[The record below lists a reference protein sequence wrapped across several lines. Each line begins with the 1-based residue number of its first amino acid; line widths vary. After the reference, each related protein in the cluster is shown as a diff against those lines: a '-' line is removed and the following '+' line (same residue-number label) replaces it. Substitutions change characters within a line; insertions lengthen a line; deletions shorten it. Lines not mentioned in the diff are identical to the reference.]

1 MKSVKELLDILIL
14 EKVSEHSFSGKSKTI
29 GSPHVFGGQVL
40 AQAINAAY
48 RTITNQRK
56 LHSLH
61 SYFLEAGNLN
71 LPISYEVD
79 IMRDGGSFST
89 RRVTAKQEGMV
100 IFILAASF
108 HMIEDGYEHQ
118 IAMKTDLKQ
127 PEELMSWAE
136 MYQQYGS
143 FLPSKLKE
151 FLAIERPLEFKPTM
165 IVNPMDKKNLPPF
178 ADMWFKLKGDA
189 SVLDMPTKQ
198 QVLTYISDYN
208 ILASTLYPNASVANH
223 GNVRMASLDHSMWF
237 FRDFDFNDWMLFTT
251 ESPSTYGARGFA
263 RGHIYTRNGDLIA
276 SVAQEGLMRPKKG

>member
-79 IMRDGGSFST
+79 VMRDGGSFST